1 VGANEAGFHVRDGG
15 CYGHVDGPRFNTRT
29 EIRQLQNCGVT
40 VVSQTAGPETVL
52 AGEAEIPY
60 ALLGYATDYANGVS
74 SQATPVSELIRLIA
88 ASGATFAETLTRALP
103 AIDADALEPIGTHF
117 RFD

>member
-1 VGANEAGFHVRDGG
+1 MLRNA
-15 CYGHVDGPRFNTRT
+15 
-29 EIRQLQNCGVT
+29 GVT

-60 ALLGYATDYANGVS
+60 ALIGYATDYANGVS
-74 SQATPVSELIRLIA
+74 TEATPVEELIRLIA
-88 ASGATFAETLTRALP
+88 ASGEIFASTLAAALP
-103 AIDADALEPIGTHF
+103 KIDADGLEPVGTFF